1 MMYEIESL
9 KVYDEICLEY
19 GIGGGEIIR
28 ATKEHSL
35 RETSEVQA
43 L

>member
-1 MMYEIESL
+1 MMLEIESL
-9 KVYDEICLEY
+9 KVYDENCLDY

-28 ATKEHSL
+28 ATKEHNL
-35 RETSEVQA
+35 RETSEIQA